1 MANKQTCEELEQR
14 VKELEK
20 ESVERKRTEEA
31 LRESEG
37 KYPSLVKNIPDV
49 AWTTDS
55 EGSTI
60 PLIEARIE
68 KPTKTTIEPLKGI
81 GTILVIEDEEI
92 VMEMTTAVLEMLGYR
107 VLGAKTGKEAISMAK
122 TFDGGIDLAILDIVL
137 PDMHGKSIYPRLME
151 ARPNL
156 KVLVFS
162 GNSING
168 PAQEILNAGAQD
180 FIQKPFTIAGISEKL
195 KKILEVRT
203 SPA

>member
-1 MANKQTCEELEQR
+1 MTNKQTCEELEQR

-20 ESVERKRTEEA
+20 ESVERKRAEEA

-55 EGSTI
+55 EGNTI

-68 KPTKTTIEPLKGI
+68 KPTKTTVEPLKGI
-81 GTILVIEDEEI
+81 GTI
-92 VMEMTTAVLEMLGYR
+92 
-107 VLGAKTGKEAISMAK
+107 
-122 TFDGGIDLAILDIVL
+122 
-137 PDMHGKSIYPRLME
+137 
-151 ARPNL
+151 
-156 KVLVFS
+156 LVFS